1 MAVESWSKIS
11 VPQPGVEPET
21 TELPWLLSL
30 LEKNF
35 NREIENNKVGRMF
48 IKRWICVN
56 RHMGRLSKRER
67 AMHFNPSLG
76 WVKSLI
82 RWQFFHVFVFLWPI
96 ILLCSLTQG
105 PLLCV
110 HASFSQDGFQCKGPW
125 EVSKTYYGLVFSPFR
140 YPRKLSDVCSQG
152 LLDSKNETMSPIDLL
167 RKQAL
172 VPLHPCYYCY
182 LNVYPREKVQLF
194 TPFLLLLLSWSINKT
209 LVVNI

>member
-30 LEKNF
+30 LEKKKNF
-35 NREIENNKVGRMF
+35 NREIENNKVGRVF
-48 IKRWICVN
+48 TKRWICVD

-82 RWQFFHVFVFLWPI
+82 WWQFFQVFVFLWPI

-125 EVSKTYYGLVFSPFR
+125 EVSKLIVAWCSLPFDTRGNFLTYVVKVSLTLRMRLCHLLIF
-140 YPRKLSDVCSQG
+140 YPSRL
-152 LLDSKNETMSPIDLL
+152 
-167 RKQAL
+167 
-172 VPLHPCYYCY
+172 
-182 LNVYPREKVQLF
+182 
-194 TPFLLLLLSWSINKT
+194 
-209 LVVNI
+209 